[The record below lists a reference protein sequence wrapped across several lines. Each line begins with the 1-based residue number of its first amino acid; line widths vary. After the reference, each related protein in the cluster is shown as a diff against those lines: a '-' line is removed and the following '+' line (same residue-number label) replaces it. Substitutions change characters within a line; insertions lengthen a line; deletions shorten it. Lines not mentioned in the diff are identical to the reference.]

1 MEDEY
6 TIGIN
11 KNTMCKLKLF
21 KSIDELVYF
30 GKSINRLAMTNIFLK
45 LRSFSDKF
53 TFLSKYKGAIS
64 EETILPI
71 IRP

>member
-30 GKSINRLAMTNIFLK
+30 GKSINRLAMTNIFGAMAYGLYFYPIKAMPTSSLK
-45 LRSFSDKF
+45 CKRVS
-53 TFLSKYKGAIS
+53 G
-64 EETILPI
+64 
-71 IRP
+71 R